1 VALADPRGCD
11 PALLSAT
18 GEVAELIRARRPVAD
33 VVIDDR
39 EELAEFFMRL
49 LRS

>member
-1 VALADPRGCD
+1 
-11 PALLSAT
+11 
-18 GEVAELIRARRPVAD
+18 VAELIRARRPVAD